1 MNCVIFTNHNQSE
14 SLPRRDPRAKH
25 LLKVLRLTE
34 GGTFEGAVVGA
45 YRGRFAVTAITADA
59 VHFRRVAVMDV
70 DPAYA
75 RSQGWTDYGVQPPLL
90 AGVELALGYC
100 RPLILKRVFRDG
112 AAMGL
117 KSFIVYGT
125 DLGDPSYRQSR
136 YLRDGGYA
144 EQFTDGI
151 AQCGDF
157 RLPELRR
164 EERLADV
171 LDGDRQVVVLDRI
184 ASTPASNTYH
194 NQSLADEN
202 RDGPTNPYFWDW
214 LGKLS
219 APVPVRLVVGSER
232 GFSPRERQLV
242 ADESSG
248 RMVCRMGPELVRA
261 DTAALAALSA
271 LWQRYACLANA

>member
-1 MNCVIFTNHNQSE
+1 MNCVIFTNHNQST

-34 GGTFEGAVVGA
+34 GGSFEGAVVGA
-45 YRGRFAVTAITADA
+45 YRGRFAVAAITADS
-59 VHFRRVAVMDV
+59 VHFRRVAVLDA

-75 RSQGWTDYGVQPPLL
+75 RSQGWADPAGQPPLL

-117 KSFIVYGT
+117 KSFVVYGT
-125 DLGDPSYRQSR
+125 DLGDPSYRQSG
-136 YLRDGGYA
+136 YLRDGGYV

-151 AQCGDF
+151 AQCGDY

-164 EERLADV
+164 EAQLADV
-171 LDGDRQVVVLDRI
+171 LAGDRQVVVLDRI
-184 ASTPASNTYH
+184 ASAHTCNTYH
-194 NQSLADEN
+194 NQSLADGN
-202 RDGPTNPYFWDW
+202 CDGPTNPYFWDW

-219 APVPVRLVVGSER
+219 APEPVRLVIGSER
-232 GFSPRERQLV
+232 GFSPRERQAV
-242 ADESSG
+242 AHGSKD
-248 RMVCRMGPELVRA
+248 RVVCRMGPELVRA